1 MPNLTAVFTTTFFTI
16 PEVAERL
23 LVSRRTIYNLIRTR
37 DIPSIKIG
45 GQYRIP
51 ADALARRLT
60 VPEETGEP
68 EPAA

>member
-1 MPNLTAVFTTTFFTI
+1 MSNITTTVLTVRD
-16 PEVAERL
+16 VAERC

-37 DIPSIKIG
+37 DIPAIKIG

-51 ADALARRLT
+51 ADALERRLA

-68 EPAA
+68 DRRPAA